1 ASRLGPG
8 AVGQTEAFVDAIVD
22 QVHNIDRD
30 AAKAAAKIRA
40 EHRSIRLPDA
50 LVLAVGKVTN
60 ATAVVTADEKWARVD
75 PRVQVIT

>member
-1 ASRLGPG
+1 
-8 AVGQTEAFVDAIVD
+8 VDAIVD